1 MSDVIETR
9 EIQEEKIQEVYEAV
23 HSLIASFVTK
33 GEILN
38 TEIVY
43 GALTAMVECT
53 DDGSERFVDFIDAA
67 LDEVIYHID
76 LTRDG
81 VIH

>member
-33 GEILN
+33 GDILN
-38 TEIVY
+38 TELVY
-43 GALTAMVECT
+43 GVLTAMIDCT
-53 DDGSERFVDFIDAA
+53 DDGSDSFVDFVDGA
-67 LDEVIYHID
+67 LGEVICQID
-76 LTRDG
+76 LTCDG
-81 VIH
+81 AIH